1 MQVLV
6 SELRNA
12 GVNKP
17 CQQTVQE
24 EDDVFQYG
32 KCVKNMLVFENIF
45 KSNCKCKWWL
55 PVQ

>member
-6 SELRNA
+6 SELRNT

-17 CQQTVQE
+17 SQQTVQE

-32 KCVKNMLVFENIF
+32 QCVKSMLVFENIF
-45 KSNCKCKWWL
+45 KSKCK
-55 PVQ
+55 